1 MKHQMRHNLYRV
13 LDTRVFHSG
22 YSKILKLFWMLVIGL
37 NILGQIISTDPR
49 IEPEAI
55 ERLQLFQMLSLS
67 LFTLEWGLRLWVLP
81 EHPDWPRHHHNPD
94 KTNSPEKSGPK
105 QAGRLPFILSFL
117 TSPLILLDL
126 AVILPLLVTVTMGL
140 NCLWLDLRFLRII
153 RLLELSL
160 AFKTVRQSESVKTLL
175 HVIRS
180 KKIDVLMTVCV
191 ALSVLLIGSGCMYFL
206 ERDAQPNS
214 FGTFPKALWWG
225 VITISTIGYGDVH
238 PITTM
243 GKIVGCIMAFCAIG
257 IIALPAGVFSSI
269 FAEEIRQIHQRR
281 QHHQADHTCPSCGHH
296 WEI

>member
-1 MKHQMRHNLYRV
+1 M
-13 LDTRVFHSG
+13 
-22 YSKILKLFWMLVIGL
+22 
-37 NILGQIISTDPR
+37 
-49 IEPEAI
+49 
-55 ERLQLFQMLSLS
+55 
-67 LFTLEWGLRLWVLP
+67 
-81 EHPDWPRHHHNPD
+81 
-94 KTNSPEKSGPK
+94 
-105 QAGRLPFILSFL
+105 
-117 TSPLILLDL
+117 LLDL
-126 AVILPLLVTVTMGL
+126 AVILPLVLTWTMGI

-206 ERDAQPNS
+206 EREAQPNS

-238 PITTM
+238 PITTV

-281 QHHQADHTCPSCGHH
+281 QHHQHEHSCPSCGHH
-296 WEI
+296 WES